1 MAGDDFP
8 NFPSEA
14 EVEAKVKAISQL
26 VGSQSRVVNL
36 VESGDYES
44 ALEQLLDVLEN
55 SEVGFHPIEELEEAV
70 VELASKSDQ
79 KFYRALE
86 EYMDKIQ
93 SRLPESKRLRGDL
106 AIWMF
111 LVSVLDKPDRIVSF
125 RNEVDKETELFY
137 CLQSALS
144 SHRSERL
151 IESGGAST
159 FKESFPDLVERLY
172 MDLAMYESELLIKRF
187 NLKDLDR
194 MTQEMMISSA
204 EGRCSQRTLSCLKL
218 ALSLNQEEAAEI
230 VARRALSAIRSDS
243 FLESVAALFVSQ
255 SKEAI
260 SKRLIDFAGNL
271 P

>member
-1 MAGDDFP
+1 MEGDDFP

-14 EVEAKVKAISQL
+14 EVEAKAKAISQS

-36 VESGDYES
+36 VESGDYDS
-44 ALEQLLDVLEN
+44 ALAQLLDVLEN

-70 VELASKSDQ
+70 VELVSKSDQ

-86 EYMDKIQ
+86 EHMDKIQ
-93 SRLPESKRLRGDL
+93 SRLPESKRLSGDL

-125 RNEVDKETELFY
+125 RSEVEEETELYY

-159 FKESFPDLVERLY
+159 FKESFPDLVQRLY

-194 MTQEMMISSA
+194 MTQDMMISSA